1 MLPLGL
7 GLEIMLARLEFVRV
21 KLEFYLIRISSYRFR
36 FSFPFFFGKIYGPFN
51 NQDNRVNYSNK
62 TILQIHLRISSI
74 QTLSMTCLTVA
85 FAKPC
90 AAEFVS
96 RLM

>member
-36 FSFPFFFGKIYGPFN
+36 FSFPFFLEKYMDHSIIKI
-51 NQDNRVNYSNK
+51 
-62 TILQIHLRISSI
+62 I
-74 QTLSMTCLTVA
+74 
-85 FAKPC
+85 
-90 AAEFVS
+90 E
-96 RLM
+96 